1 MATDRSIL
9 DAVKNESPAF
19 RILLVL
25 LFVNMLVSGA
35 ALMRVSEI
43 DTTVR
48 LTCSGTIDA
57 DVSTYSK
64 SSYIGGSFQ
73 LGYTTYVPEK
83 VSGSVSLDCN

>member
-1 MATDRSIL
+1 MAANRTIA
-9 DAVKNESPAF
+9 DAIKNESPAF

-35 ALMRVSEI
+35 ALMRVSQV
-43 DTTVR
+43 DTNVS

-64 SSYIGGSFQ
+64 SSYIGGNYQ
-73 LGYTTYVPEK
+73 LDYTSYVPEK
-83 VSGSVSLDCN
+83 VSGSVSLDCD